1 MNDENKIENKIITL
15 EQIKEVAKYMEDTKN
30 EYRNLI
36 EQDEEKNKDVPYDQQ
51 SYKYKAYGDKPTV
64 EYRIH
69 FTDDKTIR
77 KEDYNWFIENLENN
91 KKIESAHIYTY
102 IYYSE
107 KEAGAPS
114 KDKSIRISV
123 SFYED
128 SVDVS
133 VSSNELE
140 EETYKIHS
148 YIRGILEGGED
159 RYNKTIKN
167 RNLRIQ
173 SLCFSIGFALS
184 YIVFLVLLILKG
196 NMSEGLAKILF
207 SKYAIILGQYFVA
220 GVLGNMFGLPIMAVL
235 YKDILPKRDS
245 RWSSSAGKI
254 VYTDDI
260 KRYTKEDEVQINKFA
275 TAPQRREKIEK
286 IFKITRIIV
295 LVQVLISLLLVV
307 VLK

>member
-91 KKIESAHIYTY
+91 KKIESAHIY
-102 IYYSE
+102 
-107 KEAGAPS
+107 S

-184 YIVFLVLLILKG
+184 YIVFLV
-196 NMSEGLAKILF
+196 
-207 SKYAIILGQYFVA
+207 
-220 GVLGNMFGLPIMAVL
+220 
-235 YKDILPKRDS
+235 
-245 RWSSSAGKI
+245 
-254 VYTDDI
+254 
-260 KRYTKEDEVQINKFA
+260 KEIC
-275 TAPQRREKIEK
+275 QRG
-286 IFKITRIIV
+286 
-295 LVQVLISLLLVV
+295 
-307 VLK
+307 